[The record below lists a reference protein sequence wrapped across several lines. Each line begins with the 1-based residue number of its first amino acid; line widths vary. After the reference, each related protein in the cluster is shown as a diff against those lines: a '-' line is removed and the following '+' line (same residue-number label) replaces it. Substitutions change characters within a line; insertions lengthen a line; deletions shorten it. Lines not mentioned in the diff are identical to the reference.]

1 MLLGRIIT
9 SPREL
14 AEFIDEYERRMGKK
28 MSKNRKNAIRVYLR
42 FLVKKGY
49 YRQSQV
55 VDYYPILE
63 TERSGIRQTEI
74 PTDEQII
81 KAHEFLLESVKRDPK
96 YEANLLVFYLQVFG
110 GVRLIEA
117 CDILNNFTEEELT
130 IKENFARYDLLTMYK
145 RIGSTK
151 AKAEKSK
158 RAWVCYMPIWVAKKL
173 KRINVSYSSLKGD
186 KYCNG
191 IVTGI
196 GVREWFSTFL
206 GRLKVEERIIEFMTG
221 KTPST
226 ILRKHYLDLLREADE
241 EYPRIVD
248 KFPIR

>member
-1 MLLGRIIT
+1 
-9 SPREL
+9 
-14 AEFIDEYERRMGKK
+14 
-28 MSKNRKNAIRVYLR
+28 
-42 FLVKKGY
+42 
-49 YRQSQV
+49 V

-63 TERSGIRQTEI
+63 TESSGIRQTEI

-81 KAHEFLLESVKRDPK
+81 KAHEFLLERVKSDPK
-96 YEANLLVFYLQVFG
+96 YEANLLAFYLQVFG

-117 CDILNNFTEEELT
+117 VDILNNFVEGELT
-130 IKENFARYDLLTMYK
+130 TKENFARYDLLKMYK

-158 RAWVCYMPIWVAKKL
+158 RAWVCYMPVWVAEKL
-173 KRINVSYSSLKGD
+173 KRVDVSYSSLKGE

-226 ILRKHYLDLLREADE
+226 ILRRHYLDLLVEADNL
-241 EYPRIVD
+241 YSQLLH
-248 KFPIR
+248 KFPIKKEVIGC